1 MEDWG
6 FDAFLN
12 GEGKARYFHDPY
24 GRFGFGVPPASNG
37 DWAWLQQIAKSL
49 KDPDP
54 ETGEA
59 GKGMV
64 VMSQGV
70 LFRGQP
76 EQTEESS
83 GALCSGA

>member
-1 MEDWG
+1 MNPPFSLEDWG
-6 FDAFLN
+6 
-12 GEGKARYFHDPY
+12 HDTVVSGDKF
-24 GRFGFGVPPASNG
+24 GRLSFGMPPTSNG

-49 KDPDP
+49 KELDP
-54 ETGEA
+54 ETSEA

-76 EQTEESS
+76 EQTEEEGRSEPK
-83 GALCSGA
+83 GRC